1 MLPNDIEAIFSEQLA
16 KAVTV
21 GERDLVV
28 SMKVFCEQ
36 VQYSPFLRER
46 AFELFVSSSL
56 KDFAKKLLSRALTY
70 RNQKPSIATVSEL
83 KKHKLEGDRDELRA
97 AYTKY
102 VGVVVKSYNAEIATA
117 RTDQKVF
124 DLVLLS
130 VIKQFSSLY
139 IGN

>member
-1 MLPNDIEAIFSEQLA
+1 M
-16 KAVTV
+16 

-70 RNQKPSIATVSEL
+70 RNQKLPES
-83 KKHKLEGDRDELRA
+83 
-97 AYTKY
+97 
-102 VGVVVKSYNAEIATA
+102 
-117 RTDQKVF
+117 
-124 DLVLLS
+124 LLS
-130 VIKQFSSLY
+130 Q
-139 IGN
+139 N